1 MVDLGAAMAL
11 TRLDRRLTAGDLD
24 QLPHEWDTR
33 YELIR
38 GVLFMS
44 RKPSIEHQMILTRLL
59 LSIGPPAL
67 ALDCL
72 VVQEPGVVWETDG
85 EDNVAPDLAIVFGPR
100 PPKRSKLRRCPDICV
115 EVMSPGEEN
124 RKRDLEAK
132 RGLYWRRGA
141 KEYWIVD
148 PENESVLRLTR
159 GKRAWRE
166 SRLSA
171 RARLTTPLVP
181 DWTGIRV
188 ASLFE

>member
-11 TRLDRRLTAGDLD
+11 TRLDRRLTAEDLD
-24 QLPHEWDTR
+24 DLPHEWDTR

-59 LSIGPPAL
+59 LSVGPPAL

-72 VVQEPGVVWETDG
+72 VVQEPGLVWELDG
-85 EDNVAPDLAIVFGPR
+85 EDDVAPDLAIVFGAK

-115 EVMSPGEEN
+115 EVLSPGAEN

-132 RGLYWRRGA
+132 RELYWRRGA

-148 PENESVLRLTR
+148 PESECVLRLTR

-166 SRLSA
+166 VRLSP
-171 RARLTTPLVP
+171 RALLSTPMVP
-181 DWTGIRV
+181 RWRGIRV